1 MRPYAGRVRTDLHT
15 ETGDDDMSKSVERI
29 PPKQAHTHMQ
39 SDAESLLVC
48 AYDSEEQF
56 QQNHLEG
63 AMSLSDFTSQVDEI
77 PKDKEVIFYCA

>member
-1 MRPYAGRVRTDLHT
+1 MRHGAGRVWTDLHP
-15 ETGDDDMSKSVERI
+15 ETGDDDMSNTVERI

-63 AMSLSDFTSQVDEI
+63 AMSLSEFTSQVNKI